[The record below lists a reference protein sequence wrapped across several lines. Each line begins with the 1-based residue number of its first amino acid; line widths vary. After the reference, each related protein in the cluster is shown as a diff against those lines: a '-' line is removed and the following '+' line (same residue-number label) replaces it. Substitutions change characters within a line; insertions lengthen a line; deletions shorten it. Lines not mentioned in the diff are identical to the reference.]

1 MGKLEEA
8 LQEKVRLLTEEKV
21 ELEATLATTEWHIQ
35 QIESQLELCEGLLS
49 GDVSGV
55 LEAAPAPKK
64 RGRPKGSTNKSKAPV
79 KKRARKKGP
88 EDEKNKKL
96 YEEAVSS
103 LPDGSTGTT
112 AEQQERAVRRF
123 NPTPRGEIGQPGVAV
138 GGNKGKPAPTKEPDP
153 HGHKTISMEDDLEK
167 EE

>member
-8 LQEKVRLLTEEKV
+8 LQDKISALDAEKE
-21 ELEATLATTEWHIQ
+21 ELEDALNRIVIKIETYEELLAE
-35 QIESQLELCEGLLS
+35 ESGT
-49 GDVSGV
+49 
-55 LEAAPAPKK
+55 PAPKK
-64 RGRPKGSTNKSKAPV
+64 RGRPKGSTNKAKAPA
-79 KKRARKKGP
+79 KKRARKKSP

-96 YEEAVSS
+96 YEEAVGS

-123 NPTPRGEIGQPGVAV
+123 NPTPRGESGQPGVAV